1 MAVGNSRMLR
11 DLSLSLMSFPLEGVP
26 GGFEGH
32 IVGLSV
38 FLGFGDLF

>member
-11 DLSLSLMSFPLEGVP
+11 DLSLSLMSFPLERVP

-32 IVGLSV
+32 IVGVRVL
-38 FLGFGDLF
+38 LWA